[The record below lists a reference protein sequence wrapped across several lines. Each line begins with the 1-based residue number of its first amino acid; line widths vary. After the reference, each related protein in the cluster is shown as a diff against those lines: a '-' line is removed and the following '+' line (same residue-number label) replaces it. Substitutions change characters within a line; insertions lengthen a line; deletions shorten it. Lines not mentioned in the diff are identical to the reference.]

1 MHSLLSGAPAPW
13 AAAQRAPAAVAVCL
27 PELRPLKMESGVAQ
41 VLTLM
46 AGIGAALDEP
56 ILAAARATL
65 REAGAEPGP
74 LSWLAPDR
82 ACDIPFSGAD
92 PLAVEAALRR
102 HL

>member
-1 MHSLLSGAPAPW
+1 M
-13 AAAQRAPAAVAVCL
+13 
-27 PELRPLKMESGVAQ
+27 AQ

-74 LSWLAPDR
+74 LSWLAPDQ
-82 ACDIPFSGAD
+82 ACDIPFSGGD
-92 PLAVEAALRR
+92 PQASKRR
-102 HL
+102 CAGI